1 MSLLFVYG
9 SLKQGFPNAHV
20 NTGRRVPGSF
30 RTRQPLPFYLVGAGR
45 LPCLVLQ
52 PGSGQLVLGQLFEVT
67 PVDLAA
73 MDRLERVGEPQ
84 GYSRVRIEVQQLDDG
99 RVLEADVYVQQASR
113 LDPSNTLIGPL
124 DEYTLDHARH
134 LRWCGRRDTAT

>member
-20 NTGRRVPGSF
+20 NTGRRVGGEFSTVH
-30 RTRQPLPFYLVGAGR
+30 RLPFYLAGAGH

-52 PGSGQLVLGQLFEVT
+52 PGHGLQVRGQLFEVNAA
-67 PVDLAA
+67 DLAA

-99 RVLEADVYVQQASR
+99 RVLEADVYVQQAAR
-113 LDPSNTLIGPL
+113 LDPSNALIGPL
-124 DEYTLDHARH
+124 DEYTLEHSQY
-134 LRWCGRRDTAT
+134 LRW

>member
-20 NTGRRVPGSF
+20 NTGRRISGDF
-30 RTRQPLPFYLVGAGR
+30 RTLQRLPFYLVGAGR

-52 PGSGQLVLGQLFEVT
+52 PGHGLQVRGQLFEVSAT
-67 PVDLAA
+67 DLAA

-99 RVLEADVYVQQASR
+99 HVLEADVYVQQAAR
-113 LDPSNTLIGPL
+113 LDPSNALIGPL
-124 DEYTLDHARH
+124 DEYTLAQSQH
-134 LRWCGRRDTAT
+134 LRW

>member
-1 MSLLFVYG
+1 VSLLFVYG

-20 NTGRRVPGSF
+20 NTGRRVGGDF
-30 RTRQPLPFYLVGAGR
+30 RTLQRLPFYLVGAGH

-52 PGSGQLVLGQLFEVT
+52 PGHGLQVRGQVFEVSAA
-67 PVDLAA
+67 DLAA

-84 GYSRVRIEVQQLDDG
+84 GYSRVRIEVQQVDDG

-113 LDPSNTLIGPL
+113 LDPSNALIGPL
-124 DEYTLDHARH
+124 DEYTLDHAQH
-134 LRWCGRRDTAT
+134 LRW